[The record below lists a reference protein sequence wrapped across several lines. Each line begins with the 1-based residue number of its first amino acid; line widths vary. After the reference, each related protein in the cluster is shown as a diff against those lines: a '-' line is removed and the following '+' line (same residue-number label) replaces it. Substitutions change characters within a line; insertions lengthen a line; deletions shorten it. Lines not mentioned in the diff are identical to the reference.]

1 MKFTLKLTEVS
12 SSTAPPLSHSAEDR
26 TQTQQSDTCLL
37 KDGARDKTKEYE
49 IILYPKFIDIQQGI
63 ALFVGSHASL
73 VSPSR
78 KNTRY

>member
-12 SSTAPPLSHSAEDR
+12 SSRAPPLSHSAEDR
-26 TQTQQSDTCLL
+26 TQHNSLIH
-37 KDGARDKTKEYE
+37 ANSKTVPETKQEYE
-49 IILYPKFIDIQQGI
+49 IILYPQFIDILLGI

-73 VSPSR
+73 VFPSR